1 MRRAVKDYRYEVSE
15 GRMTDECNQ
24 YLAQMQKDWERQRIK
39 LGVEMARKENRS
51 LFSEACT
58 HKAMVLVSPE
68 LLKSKGFQQVLD
80 NTQFQNC
87 ILFMAVDE
95 AHLLNSW
102 GKTFQK
108 AFEQIVWM

>member
-1 MRRAVKDYRYEVSE
+1 MKQAKKMED
-15 GRMTDECNQ
+15 
-24 YLAQMQKDWERQRIK
+24 AK
-39 LGVEMARKENRS
+39 LTTVIINSDTVEMARKENRS

-87 ILFMAVDE
+87 ILFMAVDK

-108 AFEQIVWM
+108 AFEQIR

>member
-1 MRRAVKDYRYEVSE
+1 
-15 GRMTDECNQ
+15 
-24 YLAQMQKDWERQRIK
+24 
-39 LGVEMARKENRS
+39 MAKKENHS

-58 HKAMVLVSPE
+58 HKAMVLVSPK

-80 NTQFQNC
+80 NMQFQNC

-102 GKTFQK
+102 GETFWK
-108 AFEQIVWM
+108 AFEQIGWIQAQLPMQVQIFATTATLQPNEPTENIIK